1 MLYRC
6 ILFILETKH
15 KPNQTKYIAYRI
27 CIVCGIR
34 DSFIL
39 TKSIYIFWIY
49 IYCIL
54 LHMLV
59 DSVDSGPPA

>member
-1 MLYRC
+1 MLIRC

-15 KPNQTKYIAYRI
+15 KPSQTKYIAYGI

-39 TKSIYIFWIY
+39 TKAIYMSGIY
-49 IYCIL
+49 RYCIL
-54 LHMLV
+54 VYMLV